1 MARTVNRADDYLSR
15 VLKHI
20 PSEIVMAYVAIEG
33 VLRTSYNPNVWTER
47 QLLQTLL
54 WIVAAALTILT
65 PFWLWRVMRVKRVTQ
80 LFISTL
86 SVPVWL
92 FALGGPFAL
101 LDWYQPAFGA
111 VVLPLY
117 TLIVPIISR
126 SAR

>member
-1 MARTVNRADDYLSR
+1 MTRTINKADDYMSQ

-20 PSEIVMAYVAIEG
+20 PSEIVMAYIAIEG
-33 VLRTSYNPNVWTER
+33 VLRTSYDPNIWTER
-47 QLLQTLL
+47 RTLQTLL
-54 WIVAAALTILT
+54 WITLAALTIIT
-65 PFWLWRVMRVKRVTQ
+65 PFWLYRVMRVKRATQ

-86 SVPVWL
+86 SLPIWL

-101 LDWYQPAFGA
+101 LDWYEPAFGA
-111 VVLPLY
+111 IILPLY

>member
-1 MARTVNRADDYLSR
+1 MARTVNKADSYMSR
-15 VLKHI
+15 LLKHI
-20 PSEIVMAYVAIEG
+20 PSEIVMAYIAIDG
-33 VLRTSYNPNVWTER
+33 VLRTTYNPNIWAER
-47 QLLQTLL
+47 EMLSMVL
-54 WIVAAALTILT
+54 WIVCAALTIIT
-65 PFWLWRVMRVKRVTQ
+65 PFWLWRVMGVRRLPQ
-80 LFISTL
+80 LLVSTL

-111 VVLPLY
+111 IVLPLY

>member
-47 QLLQTLL
+47 QMLQTLL